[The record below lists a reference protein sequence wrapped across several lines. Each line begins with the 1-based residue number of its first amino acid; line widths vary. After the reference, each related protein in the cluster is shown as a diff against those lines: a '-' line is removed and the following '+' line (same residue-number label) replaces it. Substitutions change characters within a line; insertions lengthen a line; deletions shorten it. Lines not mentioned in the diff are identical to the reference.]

1 MAAEDRGVVNLEA
14 ANVAQDKWPWDIYR
28 SIPYPGFDRTE
39 FDQDL
44 HEDRYPHMDPLEL
57 ARETQVQLKAA
68 YISSLRPHTSVA

>member
-28 SIPYPGFDRTE
+28 GLPYPGFDRTE

-57 ARETQVQLKAA
+57 ARETQVWLSA
-68 YISSLRPHTSVA
+68 